1 MPLLS
6 LRHLTKTFG
15 ETIAVDDVSL
25 EITTGEIV
33 CLLGPSGC
41 GKTTLLRLL
50 AGLEMADA
58 GELWVDGVEMGRVP
72 PHKRDFGLMFQ
83 DYALFPHK
91 NVGENVAF
99 GLKMHG
105 RGQTE
110 IRQRV
115 QEMLTLVQLEGY
127 EKRTIEQ
134 LSGGERQRVAL
145 ARALAV
151 KPRLLMLDE
160 PLGALDRALRE
171 RLMIELRAILKQVGV
186 TAVYVTHDQTEA
198 YAIADQ
204 IVVMNHGRV
213 AQKDTPE
220 QLYQYPATPFVAHFL
235 GFENV
240 VTGQVRSDGQS
251 VNTAVGI
258 IPTHDPLPPSGTNV
272 TLLLR
277 PRAAQLPP
285 QNENYVKLTGIVQA
299 ISFRGRYYQVWL
311 RIGEQ
316 KLSFDLP
323 HPPPCLP
330 GETVTLA
337 LQPEKVRLL
346 N

>member
-58 GELWVDGVEMGRVP
+58 GELWVDGVAMERVP

-115 QEMLTLVQLEGY
+115 QEMLALVQLEGY

-134 LSGGERQRVAL
+134 LSGGERQRIAL

-240 VTGQVRSDGQS
+240 VTGQVRPDGQS
-251 VNTAVGI
+251 VDTAVGI
-258 IPTHDPLPPSGTNV
+258 IPTRDPLPPSGTNV

-277 PRAAQLPP
+277 PRAAQLLP
-285 QNENYVKLTGIVQA
+285 QNDNYVKLTGILQA
-299 ISFRGRYYQVWL
+299 VSFRGRYYQVWL

-323 HPPPCLP
+323 QPPPCQI
-330 GETVTLA
+330 GEAVTLA
-337 LQPEKVRLL
+337 LLPEKVRLL